1 MKPLDNRTDYTGQ
14 AAMMKALSNPI
25 RLQIVHQLL
34 RSGCHNVTCME
45 HGTGMSQSC
54 VSQHL
59 QKLRAAGLVTARRSG
74 NQVYY
79 RAASEEVARLIAA
92 LFNEEVGDYVL

>member
-1 MKPLDNRTDYTGQ
+1 MNERIDYEHK
-14 AAMMKALSNPI
+14 AELLKALSNPV
-25 RLQIVHQLL
+25 RLRIVHGLL
-34 RSGCHNVTCME
+34 RTGCRNVTCME
-45 HGTGMSQSC
+45 QGTGMSQSC

-92 LFNEEVGDYVL
+92 LFQEEASDYVL